1 MQEKNIERYKIR
13 GKLTIIQF
21 MSILG
26 AMALLITLVLSYFI
40 A

>member
-13 GKLTIIQF
+13 GKLTILQF

-26 AMALLITLVLSYFI
+26 AVALLVTLLLSYFI
-40 A
+40 M